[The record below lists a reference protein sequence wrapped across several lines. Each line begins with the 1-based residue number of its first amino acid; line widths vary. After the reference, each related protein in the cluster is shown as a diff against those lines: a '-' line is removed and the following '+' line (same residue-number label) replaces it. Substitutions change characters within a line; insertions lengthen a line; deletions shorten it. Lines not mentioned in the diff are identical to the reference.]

1 MADPILYVGDS
12 IDIKQ
17 IVNESDKKIDAVQ
30 NGMIALNALSD
41 SANKYSAVII
51 EDQLPLMDPSNL
63 IKQLEHYSKTPIIA
77 IVRSDKRRS
86 EILTDFE
93 NGLSGWFEP
102 KKSSI
107 EHFND
112 LLDSCNTFINFS
124 RGLNKNHRL
133 QINSHGLGTI
143 LGVSDSM
150 QKIYTLLLQIQE
162 KDVITILYGESGTG
176 KNLTAKFMHDTSK
189 RNKKPLISVNCPAIP
204 SELLES
210 ELFGHEKGS
219 FTGADEKKDGKF
231 LVANG
236 GTIFLDEIGDMSTS
250 LQAKILRVLESGE
263 IERVGGAETHTV
275 NVRVISATNQDLN
288 EKIKEGKFREDLFH
302 RINVFPV
309 TLPPLRERKVDIPLL
324 TYAIFKTLK
333 KKHNLG
339 VQYIGPKAIDRLI
352 DYSWPGNVRELENT
366 LERALLIC
374 NNKYLT
380 EKDLGSVLDE
390 KETAIGS
397 QKEIV
402 TIEAESQDPIEINQ
416 QSTNTA
422 HEPSKIETVVEQV
435 STPRIATLKEIEME
449 AIKSSVERN
458 KWNMTTTAEELG
470 ISRMTLYRKLEQY
483 GLRSKEQ

>member
-1 MADPILYVGDS
+1 MTDPILYVGDS
-12 IDIKQ
+12 SDVKNIL
-17 IVNESDKKIDAVQ
+17 VESNKKIDAVQ

-41 SANKYSAVII
+41 SENRYSAVII

-63 IKQLEHYSKTPIIA
+63 IKQLEHYSKTPVIA
-77 IVRSDKRRS
+77 IIRSDKRRS
-86 EILTDFE
+86 EILNDFE

-102 KKSSI
+102 KKSSV

-124 RGLNKNHRL
+124 RGLNKNHRI

-231 LVANG
+231 LIANG

-333 KKHNLG
+333 KKHNLS
-339 VQYIGPKAIDRLI
+339 VSYIGPKAMDRLI

-374 NNKYLT
+374 NNKFLT
-380 EKDLGSVLDE
+380 IDDLGSVLDE
-390 KETAIGS
+390 KE
-397 QKEIV
+397 IV
-402 TIEAESQDPIEINQ
+402 IEAKKETFESNIDDQNQDKVVNANINKALSQ
-416 QSTNTA
+416 N
-422 HEPSKIETVVEQV
+422 ENETTVKQIF
-435 STPRIATLKEIEME
+435 SPKIATLKEIEME
-449 AIKSSVERN
+449 AIKLSVERN

-483 GLRSKEQ
+483 GLRGKE

>member
-1 MADPILYVGDS
+1 MDPILYVGDS
-12 IDIKQ
+12 FDIKQ
-17 IVNESDKKIDAVQ
+17 VLNESGKKIDAVQ

-41 SANKYSAVII
+41 SENKYSAVII

-86 EILTDFE
+86 EILTDFD

-102 KKSSI
+102 KGSSV
-107 EHFND
+107 EHFNN
-112 LLDSCNTFINFS
+112 LLDSCYTFINFS
-124 RGLNKNHRL
+124 RALNKNQRL

-324 TYAIFKTLK
+324 TYAIFKALK
-333 KKHNLG
+333 KKHNLN
-339 VQYIGPKAIDRLI
+339 VSYIAPKAIDRLI

-374 NNKYLT
+374 NNKFLT
-380 EKDLGSVLDE
+380 EKDLGAVLDE
-390 KETAIGS
+390 KEEVIES
-397 QKEIV
+397 QKEPEPVETIV
-402 TIEAESQDPIEINQ
+402 DEQQQETIKP
-416 QSTNTA
+416 
-422 HEPSKIETVVEQV
+422 KIEEPNNL
-435 STPRIATLKEIEME
+435 SNDLNSEKLEPPKIATLKEIEME

-483 GLRSKEQ
+483 GLRGKE

>member
-1 MADPILYVGDS
+1 MDPILYVGDS
-12 IDIKQ
+12 FDIKQ
-17 IVNESDKKIDAVQ
+17 VLNESGKKIDAVQ

-41 SANKYSAVII
+41 SENKYSAVII

-102 KKSSI
+102 KGSSI

-112 LLDSCNTFINFS
+112 LLDSCYTFINFS
-124 RGLNKNHRL
+124 RALNKNQRL

-189 RNKKPLISVNCPAIP
+189 RSKKPLISVNCPAIP

-324 TYAIFKTLK
+324 TYAIFKALK
-333 KKHNLG
+333 KKHNLN
-339 VQYIGPKAIDRLI
+339 VSYIAPKAIDRLI

-380 EKDLGSVLDE
+380 EKDLGAVLDE
-390 KETAIGS
+390 KEEVIES
-397 QKEIV
+397 QKESEPIQ
-402 TIEAESQDPIEINQ
+402 TIADEQ
-416 QSTNTA
+416 QQETIKPEFE
-422 HEPSKIETVVEQV
+422 EPDGLSNDLNNEKIE
-435 STPRIATLKEIEME
+435 SPKIATLKEIEME

-483 GLRSKEQ
+483 GLRGKE

>member
-1 MADPILYVGDS
+1 MDPILYVGDS
-12 IDIKQ
+12 FDIKQ
-17 IVNESDKKIDAVQ
+17 ILNESGKKIDAVQ

-41 SANKYSAVII
+41 SENKYSAVMI

-86 EILTDFE
+86 EILNDFD

-102 KKSSI
+102 RRSSV
-107 EHFND
+107 EHFDN
-112 LLDSCNTFINFS
+112 LLDSCYTFINFS
-124 RGLNKNHRL
+124 RALNKNQRL

-189 RNKKPLISVNCPAIP
+189 RSKKPLISVNCPAIP

-231 LVANG
+231 LIANG

-324 TYAIFKTLK
+324 TYAIFKALK
-333 KKHNLG
+333 KKHNLN
-339 VQYIGPKAIDRLI
+339 VSYIAPKAIDRLI

-374 NNKYLT
+374 NNKFLT
-380 EKDLGSVLDE
+380 EKDLGAVLDE
-390 KETAIGS
+390 KEEVIES
-397 QKEIV
+397 QKEPDSVDTIV
-402 TIEAESQDPIEINQ
+402 DEQQKETIKP
-416 QSTNTA
+416 
-422 HEPSKIETVVEQV
+422 KIEEPDNL
-435 STPRIATLKEIEME
+435 SNDLNSEKLEPPKIATLKEIEME

-483 GLRSKEQ
+483 GLRGKE

>member
-1 MADPILYVGDS
+1 MIDPILYVGDS

-17 IVNESDKKIDAVQ
+17 ILNESDKKIDAVQ
-30 NGMIALNALSD
+30 NGMIALNALAD
-41 SANKYSAVII
+41 SENRYSAVII

-77 IVRSDKRRS
+77 IVRSDKRRA
-86 EILTDFE
+86 EILTDFD

-102 KKSSI
+102 KGSSI
-107 EHFND
+107 EHFNE
-112 LLDSCNTFINFS
+112 LIDSCSTFINFS
-124 RGLNKNHRL
+124 RGLNKNQRR
-133 QINSHGLGTI
+133 QINSHGLSTI

-189 RNKKPLISVNCPAIP
+189 RSKKPLVSVNCPAIP

-263 IERVGGAETHTV
+263 IERVGGAETHKV
-275 NVRVISATNQDLN
+275 DVRVISATNQDLN
-288 EKIKEGKFREDLFH
+288 EKIKEGEFREDLFH

-309 TLPPLRERKVDIPLL
+309 TLPPLRDRKVDIPLL
-324 TYAIFKTLK
+324 TYAIFKSLK
-333 KKHNLG
+333 KKHNLN
-339 VQYIGPKAIDRLI
+339 VSYIAPKAIDRLI

-380 EKDLGSVLDE
+380 EEDLGSVLDE
-390 KETAIGS
+390 KEIIIEA
-397 QKEIV
+397 QKE
-402 TIEAESQDPIEINQ
+402 P
-416 QSTNTA
+416 
-422 HEPSKIETVVEQV
+422 ETVKPELEEEQEKSHSV
-435 STPRIATLKEIEME
+435 NSNAVTGTVTDSNPTLKIATLKEIEMD

-483 GLRSKEQ
+483 GLRGKE

>member
-1 MADPILYVGDS
+1 MTDPILYVGDS
-12 IDIKQ
+12 SDVKNIL
-17 IVNESDKKIDAVQ
+17 VESNKKIDAVQ

-41 SANKYSAVII
+41 SENRYSAVII

-63 IKQLEHYSKTPIIA
+63 IKQLEHYSKTPVIA
-77 IVRSDKRRS
+77 IIRSDKRRS
-86 EILTDFE
+86 EILNDFE

-124 RGLNKNHRL
+124 RGLNKNHRI

-231 LVANG
+231 LIANG

-309 TLPPLRERKVDIPLL
+309 TLPPLRERKVAIPLL

-333 KKHNLG
+333 KKHNLS
-339 VQYIGPKAIDRLI
+339 VSYIGPKAMDRLI

-374 NNKYLT
+374 NNKFLT
-380 EKDLGSVLDE
+380 IDDLGSVLDE
-390 KETAIGS
+390 KE
-397 QKEIV
+397 IV
-402 TIEAESQDPIEINQ
+402 IEAKKETFESNIDDQNQDKVVNANINKALSQ
-416 QSTNTA
+416 N
-422 HEPSKIETVVEQV
+422 ENETTVKQIF
-435 STPRIATLKEIEME
+435 SPKIATLKEIEME
-449 AIKSSVERN
+449 AIKLSVERN

-483 GLRSKEQ
+483 GLRGKEQ

>member
-102 KKSSI
+102 KKSSV
-107 EHFND
+107 EHFNA

-176 KNLTAKFMHDTSK
+176 KNLTAKFMHDTSR

-219 FTGADEKKDGKF
+219 FTGADEKK
-231 LVANG
+231 
-236 GTIFLDEIGDMSTS
+236 
-250 LQAKILRVLESGE
+250 R
-263 IERVGGAETHTV
+263 
-275 NVRVISATNQDLN
+275 
-288 EKIKEGKFREDLFH
+288 
-302 RINVFPV
+302 
-309 TLPPLRERKVDIPLL
+309 
-324 TYAIFKTLK
+324 
-333 KKHNLG
+333 
-339 VQYIGPKAIDRLI
+339 
-352 DYSWPGNVRELENT
+352 W
-366 LERALLIC
+366 
-374 NNKYLT
+374 
-380 EKDLGSVLDE
+380 
-390 KETAIGS
+390 
-397 QKEIV
+397 
-402 TIEAESQDPIEINQ
+402 
-416 QSTNTA
+416 
-422 HEPSKIETVVEQV
+422 
-435 STPRIATLKEIEME
+435 
-449 AIKSSVERN
+449 
-458 KWNMTTTAEELG
+458 
-470 ISRMTLYRKLEQY
+470 
-483 GLRSKEQ
+483 

>member
-107 EHFND
+107 EHFNG
-112 LLDSCNTFINFS
+112 LLDSCDTFINFS

-162 KDVITILYGESGTG
+162 KDVITILYLS
-176 KNLTAKFMHDTSK
+176 
-189 RNKKPLISVNCPAIP
+189 LIHI
-204 SELLES
+204 
-210 ELFGHEKGS
+210 
-219 FTGADEKKDGKF
+219 
-231 LVANG
+231 
-236 GTIFLDEIGDMSTS
+236 
-250 LQAKILRVLESGE
+250 
-263 IERVGGAETHTV
+263 
-275 NVRVISATNQDLN
+275 
-288 EKIKEGKFREDLFH
+288 
-302 RINVFPV
+302 
-309 TLPPLRERKVDIPLL
+309 
-324 TYAIFKTLK
+324 
-333 KKHNLG
+333 
-339 VQYIGPKAIDRLI
+339 
-352 DYSWPGNVRELENT
+352 
-366 LERALLIC
+366 
-374 NNKYLT
+374 
-380 EKDLGSVLDE
+380 
-390 KETAIGS
+390 
-397 QKEIV
+397 
-402 TIEAESQDPIEINQ
+402 
-416 QSTNTA
+416 
-422 HEPSKIETVVEQV
+422 
-435 STPRIATLKEIEME
+435 
-449 AIKSSVERN
+449 
-458 KWNMTTTAEELG
+458 
-470 ISRMTLYRKLEQY
+470 
-483 GLRSKEQ
+483 